1 MTEKYSNINI
11 NLTLNNNE
19 LSTTFYNDQ
28 AHTQKEEEGKP
39 KVLDYNELVNKPKIN
54 NVTLIDNKTSDD
66 LNVLDQDDEVPV
78 TEILALF

>member
-19 LSTTFYNDQ
+19 LSTTFYNDH
-28 AHTQKEEEGKP
+28 AHTQKEEEKP

>member
-1 MTEKYSNINI
+1 MTKNYSNINI

-19 LSTTFYNDQ
+19 LSTTFSGENIQ
-28 AHTQKEEEGKP
+28 KPNKEEEKP
-39 KVLDYNELVNKPKIN
+39 KVLDYNELINKPKIN
-54 NVTLIDNKTSDD
+54 SVTLIDNKTSDE

>member
-19 LSTTFYNDQ
+19 LSTTFYSDQ
-28 AHTQKEEEGKP
+28 THTQIEEEKP

>member
-1 MTEKYSNINI
+1 MTKNYSNINI

-19 LSTTFYNDQ
+19 LSTTFSSEQ
-28 AHTQKEEEGKP
+28 THTQKEEEKP

>member
-19 LSTTFYNDQ
+19 LSTTFYSDKT
-28 AHTQKEEEGKP
+28 HTQKEEDKP
-39 KVLDYNELVNKPKIN
+39 KVLDYNELINKPKIN
-54 NVTLIDNKTSDD
+54 SVTLIDNKTSDE

>member
-1 MTEKYSNINI
+1 MTKNYSNINI

-19 LSTTFYNDQ
+19 LSTTFSNENSQ
-28 AHTQKEEEGKP
+28 PQNKEEEKP

>member
-28 AHTQKEEEGKP
+28 THTQKEEEKP